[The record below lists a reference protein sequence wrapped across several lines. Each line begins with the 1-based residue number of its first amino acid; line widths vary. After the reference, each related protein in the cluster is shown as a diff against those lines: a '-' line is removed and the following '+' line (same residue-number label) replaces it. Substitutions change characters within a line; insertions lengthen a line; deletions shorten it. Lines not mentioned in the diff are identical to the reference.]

1 MRSKSVEGRSLT
13 LSERALVIAFGAAML
28 FLSVLS
34 FISTIAMAIPFNRL
48 IEGLSK

>member
-1 MRSKSVEGRSLT
+1 MRSKATDGRPLT
-13 LSERALVIAFGAAML
+13 SSERALVVALGIAML

-48 IEGLSK
+48 VEGLSK